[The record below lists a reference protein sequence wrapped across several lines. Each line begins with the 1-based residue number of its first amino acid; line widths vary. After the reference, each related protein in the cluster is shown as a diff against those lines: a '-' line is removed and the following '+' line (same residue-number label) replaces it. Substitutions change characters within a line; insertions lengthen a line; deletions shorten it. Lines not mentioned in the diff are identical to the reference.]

1 MTRSNRRKNY
11 KRVKKLI
18 SKNITKKKIT
28 KLHLQLLDKEYYLSS
43 ILDFMKGYY
52 HSPWDRAVYT
62 GFRNMCFMIVINS
75 FLSKKVTRKNPPKK
89 TLRNFSYF
97 QLFWIKRI
105 LSYFPFLTFMNFFL
119 EIFLFHL
126 GQKLYI
132 EVTKNYAMVTIK
144 KKKKVFYLIFLSR
157 FTYIKN
163 VFSSYPRKNL
173 TPALTTVSHLFR
185 RKSCF

>member
-119 EIFLFHL
+119 EIFFIPL
-126 GQKLYI
+126 GTKTVYRGYQKLCYG
-132 EVTKNYAMVTIK
+132 ND

-173 TPALTTVSHLFR
+173 TPALTTVSHPFR

>member
-62 GFRNMCFMIVINS
+62 GFRNMCFMIIINS

-89 TLRNFSYF
+89 NIT
-97 QLFWIKRI
+97 QLFIFSTFLDKKNII
-105 LSYFPFLTFMNFFL
+105 LFPILDFYEFFFGNFF
-119 EIFLFHL
+119 IPL
-126 GQKLYI
+126 GTKTVYRGYQKLCYG
-132 EVTKNYAMVTIK
+132 NDK
-144 KKKKVFYLIFLSR
+144 KKKFFISFFWSR

-173 TPALTTVSHLFR
+173 TPALTTVSHPFR